1 MQILLVIHVAISLIA
16 IAAGFV
22 IIFAMI
28 SNKLLYGWNTLFLAT
43 TIATSVSGFP
53 LPADRLLP
61 SHIVGIL
68 SLLVLALALYAW
80 YARRLAGGWQRT
92 YAITAV
98 IAQYFNFFVLIVQS
112 FLKIPFLHALAP
124 TQKEPPFA
132 AAQMVALIAFIA
144 LGYLAATRF
153 KDPTT
158 SSP

>member
-132 AAQMVALIAFIA
+132 AAQMVALSAFIA